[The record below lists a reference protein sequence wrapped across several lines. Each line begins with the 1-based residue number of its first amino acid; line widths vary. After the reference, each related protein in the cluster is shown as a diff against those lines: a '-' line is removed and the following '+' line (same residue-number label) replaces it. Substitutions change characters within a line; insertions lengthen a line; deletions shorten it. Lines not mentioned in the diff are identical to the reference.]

1 MIVGSGPYA
10 GGGDGCGAAGAG
22 SRGLTVLELLVALG
36 VAAVLVSS
44 AVLEYQAVRAKLA
57 VAMAA
62 QQVAADLRA
71 ARVRAV
77 AVSVPHRVTFTAG
90 AVRYVLQR
98 RIGAQYVEAAPRRLP
113 DGVRV
118 VDCSARDGAIS
129 FTARG
134 TASSFGTLIVAN
146 ERGERRSVIVDIAGR
161 VRVQ

>member
-1 MIVGSGPYA
+1 
-10 GGGDGCGAAGAG
+10 
-22 SRGLTVLELLVALG
+22 LLELLVALG
-36 VAAVLVSS
+36 VVAVLASG

-57 VAMAA
+57 VATAA

-71 ARVRAV
+71 ARVRAI
-77 AVSVPHRVTFTAG
+77 AASVPHRLTFPAG
-90 AVRYVLQR
+90 AMGYALQR
-98 RIGAQYVEAAPRRLP
+98 RAGAQFVAAAQRRLP
-113 DGVRV
+113 GGVRV

-146 ERGERRSVIVDIAGR
+146 ERGERRGVIVDIAGR